1 MDKSK
6 AQVTEGI
13 VSVIVNALLFA
24 VKFWAGIVTGSI
36 ALVAD
41 AWHTLSDSLT
51 SIFVIFAVKLSTRKA
66 DKEHPFG
73 HGRWEQISS
82 IFVAVVLGIIG
93 YDFLRNSITKFNNR
107 ESAIFGTL
115 AIIITVVSI
124 AAKELLAQYAF
135 YLARKTGNLV
145 IRADAWHHRSD
156 ALSSIVVL
164 VGILF
169 SMFFGE
175 KLWWIDSVLGMIIAL
190 MLFYASFEIIKEA
203 ITKLLGEEPDQSLV
217 DKIHGEIKKIYGDDL
232 HIHHIHL
239 HNYVL
244 HQEVTLHIRL
254 DKNKTIEEGHKTA
267 TVIEETLEKQF
278 NMTATVHVEP
288 LL

>member
-13 VSVIVNALLFA
+13 VSVAANALLFA
-24 VKFWAGIVTGSI
+24 VKLWAGMVTGSI

-51 SIFVIFAVKLSTRKA
+51 SIFVIFAAKLSARKA

-82 IFVAVVLGIIG
+82 IFVALVLGIVA
-93 YDFLRNSITKFNNR
+93 YDFMRNSITKFSNR
-107 ESAIFGTL
+107 ESAVFGL
-115 AIIITVVSI
+115 FAIIITAVSI
-124 AAKELLAQYAF
+124 LTKELLAQYAF

-145 IRADAWHHRSD
+145 IKADAWHHRSD
-156 ALSSIVVL
+156 ALSSVVVL
-164 VGILF
+164 IGIIV
-169 SMFFGE
+169 SIFFGE
-175 KLWWIDSVLGMIIAL
+175 KFWWIDSVMGMIIAL
-190 MLFYASFEIIKEA
+190 MLFYASYEITKEA
-203 ITKLLGEEPDQSLV
+203 ITKLLGEEPDQGLK
-217 DKIHGEIKKIYGDDL
+217 DRIQDEIVKKYGYDL
-232 HIHHIHL
+232 YIHHIHM

-244 HQEVTLHIRL
+244 HQELTMHIRM

-267 TVIEETLEKQF
+267 TYIEEMLMEKF
-278 NMTATVHVEP
+278 NMSATIHVEP
-288 LL
+288 LI